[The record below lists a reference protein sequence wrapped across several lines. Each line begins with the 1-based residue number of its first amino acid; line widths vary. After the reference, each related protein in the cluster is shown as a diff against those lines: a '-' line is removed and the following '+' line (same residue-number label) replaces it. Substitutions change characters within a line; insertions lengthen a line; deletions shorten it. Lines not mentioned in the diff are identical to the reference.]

1 VSKTD
6 ILFNVMSEGRNPGKV
21 RLRQI
26 MTSPVLAVDPHNTV
40 QETLSIMDKHV
51 IRQLIISSHSAV
63 LGMVSRDDIF
73 EKIHMA
79 TLSMTHTAIKSTPVC
94 IIKPQGY
101 SLYERCQ
108 YS

>member
-1 VSKTD
+1 
-6 ILFNVMSEGRNPGKV
+6 
-21 RLRQI
+21 
-26 MTSPVLAVDPHNTV
+26 MTSPVLAVDLHNTI

-51 IRQLIISSHSAV
+51 MIRQLVISSHSAV

>member
-6 ILFNVMSEGRNPGKV
+6 ILFKVISQGRNPGKV
-21 RLRQI
+21 RLREI
-26 MTSPVLAVDPHNTV
+26 MTSPVLALDPHNTV
-40 QETLSIMDKHV
+40 QETLSIIDKHV

-79 TLSMTHTAIKSTPVC
+79 T
-94 IIKPQGY
+94 
-101 SLYERCQ
+101 
-108 YS
+108 